1 MTLNRAMKILDA
13 DRQFLG
19 LDWERF
25 FQFIQES
32 RGAQKQSVL
41 TAFEVYRE
49 HIERERDM
57 ER

>member
-49 HIERERDM
+49 HIQRERDM

>member
-25 FQFIQES
+25 FSFIQES
-32 RGAQKQSVL
+32 PSAQKQSVR